1 MDVDTKTFS
10 QEIHSSRA
18 VVACKAA
25 PAPLVT
31 NPCTALVPVTKLPPT
46 KVAAGDCCSVS
57 PL

>member
-1 MDVDTKTFS
+1 MIYL

-18 VVACKAA
+18 VVPCKAA

-46 KVAAGDCCSVS
+46 KVVINYY
-57 PL
+57 